1 MKKVLSAILV
11 CILLLSCLTVFA
23 SAAESDLPFDLVP
36 PAYVSAKWAEGGD
49 SPTTTNFSYSLSNEM
64 TTFFKNKETAHLDDT
79 IGQFMQNIG
88 CDDIWMNVQVDW
100 AVDDVNDSVSGW
112 HYTEYWDGDEYFG
125 LGKDSEG
132 NSRYSEWDIVEGNLN
147 NATETVQAIWITRA
161 VPNDDRWN
169 GNPETH
175 TPGVKDQLRPEQYTY
190 DEENEALHIDYT
202 KHTVYFRARFV
213 VTVRNDGSP
222 DRYYFSEWSNI
233 TCVGKDAEAFKPLT
247 KADLDAPVITNLR
260 MTDKTF
266 NDNPVVAYTLT
277 VPEKLMENTS
287 KVTANGGGI
296 VIETEARVKGDT
308 EWTLMGNSDG
318 IIKSGEMECAL
329 LTLVSNER
337 PTIPKDTVIELRCR
351 YRCDQ
356 PGLDYVYSDYSKI
369 ISFGTDDINQGGSQ
383 GTDATPVP
391 NDPSNPEKKECW
403 FCHFCPQPLGLCI
416 FIWIAIVVVVILVI
430 VIIIVIAT
438 KKKKCPNCKTKCK
451 KKDKCCP
458 NCGQQ
463 LK

>member
-1 MKKVLSAILV
+1 M
-11 CILLLSCLTVFA
+11 LLSCLPVFA

-88 CDDIWMNVQVDW
+88 CDDIWMEVQIDW

-112 HYTEYWDGDEYFG
+112 HYTKYWDGDDYYG

-132 NSRYSEWDIVEGNLN
+132 NSRCSEWDFVSAGGIN
-147 NATETVQAIWITRA
+147 NATETVQTVQVTRA

-190 DEENEALHIDYT
+190 DEENEELHIDYT

-213 VTVRNDGSP
+213 VTVRNEDAESM
-222 DRYYFSEWSNI
+222 DKHYFSEWSNI
-233 TCVGKDAEAFKPLT
+233 TSVGKDGEKSDPLT
-247 KADLDAPVITNLR
+247 KADVDAPVIADLH
-260 MTDKTF
+260 MTDKEF
-266 NDNPVVAYTLT
+266 NDNPVVAFTLT
-277 VPEKLMENTS
+277 VPDKLMENAS
-287 KVTANGGGI
+287 KAAANGGGI

-308 EWTLMGNSDG
+308 EWTLMGNTDW

-329 LTLVSNER
+329 LTLVSDER

-356 PGLDYVYSDYSKI
+356 PGLDDVYSDYSKI

-383 GTDATPVP
+383 GTDATPDP
-391 NDPSNPEKKECW
+391 DDPSDPGKKECW
-403 FCHFCPQPLGLCI
+403 LCHFCPQPLGLCI
-416 FIWIAIVVVVILVI
+416 FIWLLIILIVVIVI
-430 VIIIVIAT
+430 VIIVVSR
-438 KKKKCPNCKTKCK
+438 KKKKAKTNNK
-451 KKDKCCP
+451 
-458 NCGQQ
+458 QQ
-463 LK
+463 

>member
-11 CILLLSCLTVFA
+11 CTLLLPCLTVFA

-49 SPTTTNFSYSLSNEM
+49 SPTTTFFTYSLSNDM
-64 TTFFKNKETAHLDDT
+64 TTFFKNMETAHSDGT
-79 IGQFMQNIG
+79 IEQFMKNIG
-88 CDDIWMNVQVDW
+88 CDDIWMNVQIDW
-100 AVDDVNDSVSGW
+100 AVDDVADSVSGW
-112 HYTEYWDGDEYFG
+112 HYTEYWDGDEYYG
-125 LGKDSEG
+125 LGHDSEG
-132 NSRYSEWDIVEGNLN
+132 NSRWSEWDIVDCGLN
-147 NATETVQAIWITRA
+147 NATETVQEIWVTRG

-190 DEENEALHIDYT
+190 DEENEELHIDYT

-233 TCVGKDAEAFKPLT
+233 TCVGKDAEAFEPLT
-247 KADLDAPVITNLR
+247 KADIDAPVITDLH
-260 MTDKTF
+260 MTDKEF
-266 NDNPVVAYTLT
+266 NDNPVVAFTLA
-277 VPEKLMENTS
+277 VPEKLMENAS

-308 EWTLMGNSDG
+308 EWTLMQNTDWT
-318 IIKSGEMECAL
+318 IKSGEMECAL
-329 LTLVSNER
+329 LHLVNDSR

-356 PGLDYVYSDYSKI
+356 PELDDVYSDYSKI

-383 GTDATPVP
+383 GTDATPGP

-403 FCHFCPQPLGLCI
+403 LCHFCPQPLGLCI
-416 FIWIAIVVVVILVI
+416 FIWLLIILIVVIVI
-430 VIIIVIAT
+430 VIIVVSR
-438 KKKKCPNCKTKCK
+438 KKKKAKTNNK
-451 KKDKCCP
+451 
-458 NCGQQ
+458 QQ
-463 LK
+463 

>member
-36 PAYVSAKWAEGGD
+36 PAYVSAKWLEGGD

-79 IGQFMQNIG
+79 IGQFMQKIG
-88 CDDIWMNVQVDW
+88 CDDIWMEVQIDW

-112 HYTEYWDGDEYFG
+112 HYTKYWDGDDYYG

-132 NSRYSEWDIVEGNLN
+132 NSRCSEWDFVSAGGIN
-147 NATETVQAIWITRA
+147 NATETVQTVQVTRA

-190 DEENEALHIDYT
+190 DEENEELHIDYT

-213 VTVRNDGSP
+213 VTVRNEGAEPMDKH
-222 DRYYFSEWSNI
+222 YFSEWSNI
-233 TCVGKDAEAFKPLT
+233 TSVGKDGEKSDPLT
-247 KADLDAPVITNLR
+247 KADIDAPVIADLH
-260 MTDKTF
+260 MTDKEF
-266 NDNPVVAYTLT
+266 NDNPVVAFTLT
-277 VPEKLMENTS
+277 VPDKLMENAS
-287 KVTANGGGI
+287 KAAANGGGI

-308 EWTLMGNSDG
+308 EWTLMGNTDW

-329 LTLVSNER
+329 LTLVSDER

-356 PGLDYVYSDYSKI
+356 PGLDDVYSDYSKI
-369 ISFGTDDINQGGSQ
+369 ISFGTDDINQGGSH
-383 GTDATPVP
+383 GTDATPDP
-391 NDPSNPEKKECW
+391 DDPSDPGKKECW
-403 FCHFCPQPLGLCI
+403 LCHFCPQPLGLCI
-416 FIWIAIVVVVILVI
+416 FIWLLIILIVVIVI
-430 VIIIVIAT
+430 VIIVVSR
-438 KKKKCPNCKTKCK
+438 KKKKAKTNNK
-451 KKDKCCP
+451 
-458 NCGQQ
+458 QQ
-463 LK
+463 

>member
-11 CILLLSCLTVFA
+11 CILLLPCLTAFA
-23 SAAESDLPFDLVP
+23 SATGGDLPFDLVA

-100 AVDDVNDSVSGW
+100 AVDDVKDSVSGW

-132 NSRYSEWDIVEGNLN
+132 NSRYSEWDIVEGNIN
-147 NATETVQAIWITRA
+147 NATETVQTIWITRA

-190 DEENEALHIDYT
+190 DEENEELHIDYT
-202 KHTVYFRARFV
+202 KHTVFFRARFV
-213 VTVRNDGSP
+213 VTVRNEDAESM
-222 DRYYFSEWSNI
+222 DKYYFSEWSNI
-233 TCVGKDAEAFKPLT
+233 TSVGKDGEKSDPLT
-247 KADLDAPVITNLR
+247 KADVDAPVIADLH
-260 MTDKTF
+260 MTDKEF
-266 NDNPVVAYTLT
+266 NDNPVVAFTLT
-277 VPEKLMENTS
+277 VPDRLMKNST
-287 KVTANGGGI
+287 KAAAGGGGI

-308 EWTLMGNSDG
+308 EWTLMGNTDW

-329 LTLVSNER
+329 LHLVNDSR

-356 PGLDYVYSDYSKI
+356 PGLDDVYSDYSKI
-369 ISFGTDDINQGGSQ
+369 ISFGTDDINQGGSH
-383 GTDATPVP
+383 GTDATPDP
-391 NDPSNPEKKECW
+391 DDPSDPGKKECW
-403 FCHFCPQPLGLCI
+403 LCHFCPQPLGLCI
-416 FIWIAIVVVVILVI
+416 FIWLLIILIVVIVI
-430 VIIIVIAT
+430 VIIVVSR
-438 KKKKCPNCKTKCK
+438 KKKKAKTNNK
-451 KKDKCCP
+451 
-458 NCGQQ
+458 QQ
-463 LK
+463 

>member
-1 MKKVLSAILV
+1 M
-11 CILLLSCLTVFA
+11 FA

-88 CDDIWMNVQVDW
+88 CDDIWMEVQIDW

-112 HYTEYWDGDEYFG
+112 HYTKYWDGDDYYG

-132 NSRYSEWDIVEGNLN
+132 NSRCSEWDFVSAGGIN
-147 NATETVQAIWITRA
+147 NATETVQTVQVTRA

-190 DEENEALHIDYT
+190 DEENEELHIDYT

-213 VTVRNDGSP
+213 VTVRNEDAESM
-222 DRYYFSEWSNI
+222 DKHYFSEWSNI
-233 TCVGKDAEAFKPLT
+233 TSVGKDGEKSDPLT
-247 KADLDAPVITNLR
+247 KADVDAPVIADLH
-260 MTDKTF
+260 MTDKEF
-266 NDNPVVAYTLT
+266 NDNPVVAFTLT
-277 VPEKLMENTS
+277 VPDKLMENAS
-287 KVTANGGGI
+287 KAAANGGGI

-308 EWTLMGNSDG
+308 EWTLMGNTDW

-329 LTLVSNER
+329 LTLVSDER

-356 PGLDYVYSDYSKI
+356 PGLDDVYSDYSKI

-383 GTDATPVP
+383 GTDATPDP
-391 NDPSNPEKKECW
+391 DDPSDPGKKECW
-403 FCHFCPQPLGLCI
+403 LCHFCPQPLGLCI
-416 FIWIAIVVVVILVI
+416 FIWLLIILIVVIVI
-430 VIIIVIAT
+430 VIIVVSR
-438 KKKKCPNCKTKCK
+438 KKKKAKTNNK
-451 KKDKCCP
+451 
-458 NCGQQ
+458 QQ
-463 LK
+463 